1 MNSSFDELGV
11 YDTTAGIDFILNKT
25 GHDKLHMGGYSF
37 GATIC
42 LIALAERPEYNDK
55 IDKLIL
61 IVPTAR
67 MKYYDRRLIILKIF
81 PYLFHVRISLYF
93 TLVHLSS
100 NIFNL
105 VLDNFTFNLIQDY
118 FNRTFFII

>member
-1 MNSSFDELGV
+1 MIKLKLKIEYSSFDELGI

-25 GHDKLHMGGYSF
+25 GYSTLHMGGYSF

-42 LIALAERPEYNDK
+42 LIALAERPEYNKK
-55 IDKLIL
+55 IDKLVL

-81 PYLFHVRISLYF
+81 PYLFHVSTISQY
-93 TLVHLSS
+93 
-100 NIFNL
+100 IFGVKNL
-105 VLDNFTFNLIQDY
+105 C
-118 FNRTFFII
+118 